1 VLLHIRE
8 EFQADLAALLCRQAA
23 IVILKTNLDEIASDT
38 MLGRQLQKELLPTCF
53 PDFAGIEASYV
64 HQPSLGLAGDY
75 YDFPDTGKGNLC
87 AFLIADVSGKGIGAA
102 LYGAGA
108 KAALSTFI
116 RESPDPSVLLCR
128 LNDFLCELMVRDL
141 FLTLFI
147 GIFEKDSGVL
157 HYASAGHNKMIL
169 IKKTGELVYLSAEGI
184 PLGLFPRTGYEK
196 KTVAIDEGDILF
208 LYTDGVTEL
217 ENESLEFYG
226 LNRLESF
233 LLNHRNTDPDQLIN
247 SFCWSLE
254 KFRGR
259 RVPSDDITAVYMRF
273 NSASDSKGFS

>member
-1 VLLHIRE
+1 
-8 EFQADLAALLCRQAA
+8 
-23 IVILKTNLDEIASDT
+23 
-38 MLGRQLQKELLPTCF
+38 
-53 PDFAGIEASYV
+53 
-64 HQPSLGLAGDY
+64 
-75 YDFPDTGKGNLC
+75 
-87 AFLIADVSGKGIGAA
+87 
-102 LYGAGA
+102 
-108 KAALSTFI
+108 
-116 RESPDPSVLLCR
+116 
-128 LNDFLCELMVRDL
+128 MVRDL